1 MISNQTWRHHK
12 EEAFKKR
19 KRDRYK
25 QLNQGDTQRLLSDA
39 LKLNYF
45 FFFDKTSQ
53 VSTSIK

>member
-12 EEAFKKR
+12 KEAFKKR

-25 QLNQGDTQRLLSDA
+25 QLNQGDTKRLLSDA

-45 FFFDKTSQ
+45 FFL
-53 VSTSIK
+53 IKPLRFLLA